1 MNRNGQ
7 SPVSRSRNREHR
19 LACGECIRE
28 TKHIVLHSVDKE
40 KEIFDNEHRYIE
52 QYQIVQC
59 RGCETVSFRLSR
71 INTHESVWDEDLNQ
85 EIVQE
90 RFELFPSRV
99 AGRHKLRQS
108 KFLPLPIAKIYDETH
123 AALCGKQTILAGIGI
138 RVLIEAVCVEKG
150 AEGKYL
156 GSKIDNLVRIGILTE
171 AGAKIL
177 HNLRDLGNTAAHEAK
192 PLSEETLGIAMDVVE
207 HLLNEVYILPK
218 VADSLPNRKLRP

>member
-1 MNRNGQ
+1 MKRTSQ
-7 SPVSRSRNREHR
+7 SSVSRTGNRDHR
-19 LACGECIRE
+19 LACGEMHPRDEACLNTLCRSGKRE
-28 TKHIVLHSVDKE
+28 ILGS
-40 KEIFDNEHRYIE
+40 EHRYIE

-59 RGCETVSFRLSR
+59 RGCETLSFRLSR
-71 INTHESVWDEDLNQ
+71 INTQESVWDEDLKQ

-90 RFELFPSRV
+90 RVDLFPSRV

-108 KFLPLPIAKIYDETH
+108 LFLPLPIVRIYDETH

-156 GSKIDNLVRIGILTE
+156 GSKIDSLVRMGVLTE
-171 AGAKIL
+171 VGVSIL
-177 HNLRDLGNTAAHEAK
+177 HNLRDLGNTAAHEAT
-192 PLSEETLGIAMDVVE
+192 PHSEETLGIAMDVVE

-218 VADSLPNRKLRP
+218 VADSLPNRKK